1 MNKALEVSDDPQKQ
15 KQINDEMLI
24 KVLKI
29 QDLVK
34 EVQSNAS

>member
-1 MNKALEVSDDPQKQ
+1 
-15 KQINDEMLI
+15 MLI

-34 EVQSNAS
+34 EVQSDAIRVKIQDQQVEV